1 MRYTLKKL
9 DSMAKEME
17 VNGWLGVLLYWQE
30 CGYTDMENLF
40 LKEMSKKD
48 IVAVMNACTCMLRFI
63 ANYNYSEDSLWA
75 IYTYASN
82 ALLKRI

>member
-17 VNGWLGVLLYWQE
+17 LGSRFELLLYWQE

-48 IVAVMNACTCMLRFI
+48 VVAVMYECACMLRHV
-63 ANYNYSEDSLWA
+63 ATYGYNENSLWA
-75 IYTYASN
+75 IYNDAMN